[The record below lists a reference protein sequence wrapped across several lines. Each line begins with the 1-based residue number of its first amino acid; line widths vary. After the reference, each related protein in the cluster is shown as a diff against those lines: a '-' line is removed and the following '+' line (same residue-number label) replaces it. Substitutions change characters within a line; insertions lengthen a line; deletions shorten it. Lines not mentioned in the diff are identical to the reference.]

1 MKATTETQE
10 NHPNQIFGQII
21 LPFLLFLALVAI
33 GGYLLFSRVAS
44 GGADLRMSSDIS
56 TMIVFLPLIL
66 ISPIF
71 LVMIMMVIALISAFQ
86 EKIKGLFGKINPV
99 ILKISTGAA
108 NLAHFI
114 SRPVI
119 AAKTGFSWFT
129 NRK

>member
-1 MKATTETQE
+1 MKANTETQE
-10 NHPNQIFGQII
+10 NHKNQIFSQII
-21 LPFLLFLALVAI
+21 LPFLLFLALVVV
-33 GGYLLFSRVAS
+33 GGYLLFSRVVS
-44 GGADLRMSSDIS
+44 GSADLRMSSDIS
-56 TMIVFLPLIL
+56 TMIVFLPFII

-71 LVMIMMVIALISAFQ
+71 LVMIMMIIALVLAFQ
-86 EKIKGLFGKINPV
+86 EKINGLFRKINPI

-108 NLAHFI
+108 NLAHFV